1 MAFVGSTN
9 NIYSS
14 AAPVVGTFT
23 AIKTALLAAGWVI
36 QGSSNG
42 TSTFSNASSVDN
54 TGNFAANGS
63 WLRIREPSGA
73 GGREYLFYRGS
84 ATTGLIK
91 YSRSVGFGTG
101 GGLTAAPTTGASGD
115 GVVWVGSQ
123 VGFSATYSGTNT
135 YDQAATGAAQ
145 CATFSFGS
153 DGYVSCVASDTATN
167 GVYGWWLVVYALG
180 AGTMGAVIYTD
191 AVAVGTCPAT
201 DYDPSYRQIAGS
213 SQWYAYDSATANR
226 CHYWQAYPLVWSSP
240 TTAAYR
246 TDAPG
251 WSWWG
256 GTDGALTYAVTAF
269 PVASSG
275 ASGLNPY
282 TEKPQLIPSMIQIIN
297 LAGFPPKGF
306 TSNVLYTCGPFNA
319 TDTLDLTSS
328 TARIVVSGVTPTG
341 ALAIWLTFPWVQNVL
356 PLV

>member
-54 TGNFAANGS
+54 TGNFASNGS

-115 GVVWVGSQ
+115 GVVWVGTQ

-167 GVYGWWLVVYALG
+167 GVYGWWLVVYAQGTGTLG
-180 AGTMGAVIYTD
+180 QVIYTD

-201 DYDPSYRQIAGS
+201 DYDPSYRQLAGA
-213 SQWYAYDSATANR
+213 SQWYASDASTNNR

-246 TDAPG
+246 VDAPG
-251 WSWWG
+251 WSCWF
-256 GTDGALTYAVTAF
+256 GTDGGMSPIQAEWPMVSGTA
-269 PVASSG
+269 
-275 ASGLNPY
+275 GLNPY
-282 TEKPQLIPSMIQIIN
+282 NDKPQLIPSMIQIIN

-306 TSNVLYTCGPFNA
+306 TSNVLNVYGPFNP

-328 TARIVVSGVTPTG
+328 TARIVVSSVSNPPV
-341 ALAIWLTFPWVQNVL
+341 WLTFPWVQNVL